1 MHHAIE
7 HQHFFTPHLQVGV
20 RKRVP
25 AGQLLR
31 IARGAALL
39 RLGAHELLLT
49 AGSHFWLCADALAA
63 FSPLAGC
70 RYDLLTCS
78 VRVDQPALAGWLQP
92 GPLLDPLFDSLADWQ
107 RPRDWHGAYG
117 HRLQVLLDELQ
128 GCPIQPQADV
138 ALQTAWQ
145 GLAAGQAGGNE
156 AWQQA
161 LAQRGLSEPALAAD
175 ALRAQWQL
183 LQAVRL
189 LKSGSKAPQVAS
201 KLGYEDE
208 STLDC
213 ACQQWLGCPLATLL
227 AV

>member
-70 RYDLLTCS
+70 RYDLLT
-78 VRVDQPALAGWLQP
+78 
-92 GPLLDPLFDSLADWQ
+92 
-107 RPRDWHGAYG
+107 
-117 HRLQVLLDELQ
+117 
-128 GCPIQPQADV
+128 
-138 ALQTAWQ
+138 
-145 GLAAGQAGGNE
+145 
-156 AWQQA
+156 
-161 LAQRGLSEPALAAD
+161 
-175 ALRAQWQL
+175 
-183 LQAVRL
+183 
-189 LKSGSKAPQVAS
+189 
-201 KLGYEDE
+201 
-208 STLDC
+208 
-213 ACQQWLGCPLATLL
+213 
-227 AV
+227 

>member
-49 AGSHFWLCADALAA
+49 AGNHFWLCADALAA

-78 VRVDQPALAGWLQP
+78 VRVDQPAQAGWLQP

-145 GLAAGQAGGNE
+145 GLAAGLADGNE

-161 LAQRGLSEPALAAD
+161 
-175 ALRAQWQL
+175 RAQWQL

-208 STLDC
+208 RALDR
-213 ACQQWLGCPLATLL
+213 ASQQWLGCPLATLL